1 MPTKKSSK
9 KTTKKDANE
18 ASTEPLSDKEVK
30 EIEAYRKRHNIKQ
43 HSNSEVADFLKKQKE
58 YQGSLRQQWKN
69 RLSPEILG
77 QRIVRIRYM
86 TKVEAEQWGWYS
98 CPLVMQLE
106 NGTWLIPSKDDEN
119 NDGGAL
125 SLLNNDRELEE
136 TLAPVITIADD

>member
-18 ASTEPLSDKEVK
+18 ASTEPLS
-30 EIEAYRKRHNIKQ
+30 
-43 HSNSEVADFLKKQKE
+43 NSEVANFLEKQKKF
-58 YQGSLRQQWKN
+58 QNSLRQQWKN

-77 QRIVRIRYM
+77 QRIVRVRYM
-86 TKVEAEQWGWYS
+86 TKVEAKQWGWYS

-119 NDGGAL
+119 NDGGAI
-125 SLLNNDRELEE
+125 SLLNNDRKLEE

>member
-18 ASTEPLSDKEVK
+18 ASTEPLS
-30 EIEAYRKRHNIKQ
+30 
-43 HSNSEVADFLKKQKE
+43 NSEVADFLEKQKKF
-58 YQGSLRQQWKN
+58 QNSLRQQWKN

-77 QRIVRIRYM
+77 QRIVRVRYM

-119 NDGGAL
+119 NDGGAI
-125 SLLNNDRELEE
+125 SLVNPNRELEE

>member
-1 MPTKKSSK
+1 MPTKKSTK

-18 ASTEPLSDKEVK
+18 ASTEPLS
-30 EIEAYRKRHNIKQ
+30 
-43 HSNSEVADFLKKQKE
+43 NSEVADFLEKQKKF
-58 YQGSLRQQWKN
+58 QNSLRQQWKN

-77 QRIVRIRYM
+77 QRIVRVRYM

-119 NDGGAL
+119 NDGGAI
-125 SLLNNDRELEE
+125 SLVNPNRELEE

>member
-18 ASTEPLSDKEVK
+18 ASLEPLSDKEVK

-43 HSNSEVADFLKKQKE
+43 HSNSEVANFLEKQKKF
-58 YQGSLRQQWKN
+58 QNSLRQQWKN

-77 QRIVRIRYM
+77 QRIVRVRYM

-98 CPLVMQLE
+98 CPLVIQLE

>member
-18 ASTEPLSDKEVK
+18 ASTEPLS
-30 EIEAYRKRHNIKQ
+30 
-43 HSNSEVADFLKKQKE
+43 NSEVANFLEKQKKF
-58 YQGSLRQQWKN
+58 QNSLRQQWKN

-77 QRIVRIRYM
+77 QRIVRVRYM

-119 NDGGAL
+119 NDGGAI

>member
-18 ASTEPLSDKEVK
+18 ASTEPLS
-30 EIEAYRKRHNIKQ
+30 
-43 HSNSEVADFLKKQKE
+43 NSEVADFLEKQRKF
-58 YQGSLRQQWKN
+58 QNSLRQQWKN

-86 TKVEAEQWGWYS
+86 TKVEAEQFGWYS

-119 NDGGAL
+119 NDGGAI
-125 SLLNNDRELEE
+125 SLVNPNRELKE
-136 TLAPVITIADD
+136 TLAPVITIDND